1 MKNTLLMVTEAS
13 YSLNFLVYIQN
24 IFLNQGQTRDDLKF
38 PYIPIKYG
46 FREDFEMQYREL
58 WDEISKR
65 LSEHRLDDLNI
76 FTEEKYLFYQSLFVE
91 KNDALEEFNELYKS
105 FKVWWR
111 SFTGQFSVERSVDEK
126 GQEIYAELSSF
137 LLEKKVKP
145 QKELNISIIYDECL
159 LADLKPTPY
168 FAILSVNDCIL
179 NYKEIIQKL
188 KDMLKG

>member
-58 WDEISKR
+58 WGEISKR
-65 LSEHRLDDLNI
+65 ISEQRLDDVHI
-76 FTEEKYLFYQSLFVE
+76 FMEDKHVFYHRLFVE
-91 KNDALEEFNELYKS
+91 QDDTLHAFNEIYKS
-105 FKVWWR
+105 FEVWWT
-111 SFTGQFSVERSVDEK
+111 SFAGRFSVECSVDEK
-126 GQEIYAELSSF
+126 GQKIYAELSNF

-179 NYKEIIQKL
+179 NYKKIIQKL
-188 KDMLKG
+188 ELSIY

>member
-58 WDEISKR
+58 WGEISKR
-65 LSEHRLDDLNI
+65 ISEQRLDDAHI
-76 FTEEKYLFYQSLFVE
+76 FIEDKYVFYHRLFVE
-91 KNDALEEFNELYKS
+91 QDDTLHAFNEIYKS
-105 FKVWWR
+105 FEVWWA
-111 SFTGQFSVERSVDEK
+111 SFAGRFSVERSVDEK
-126 GQEIYAELSSF
+126 GQKIYAELSSF

-188 KDMLKG
+188 ELSIY

>member
-58 WDEISKR
+58 WGEISKR
-65 LSEHRLDDLNI
+65 ISEQRLDDVHI
-76 FTEEKYLFYQSLFVE
+76 FIEDKHVFYHRLFVE
-91 KNDALEEFNELYKS
+91 KNDTLSEFNEIYKS
-105 FKVWWR
+105 FEVWWK
-111 SFTGQFSVERSVDEK
+111 SFSGRFSVERSVDEK
-126 GQEIYAELSSF
+126 GQEIYTELSSL

-145 QKELNISIIYDECL
+145 QKQLYISIIYDECL
-159 LADLKPTPY
+159 LVDLKQTPY
-168 FAILSVNDCIL
+168 FAILSVNDCFL

-188 KDMLKG
+188 ELSIH